1 MKKKQG
7 IRARFKHLINLLL
20 NYDRIMK
27 VGKSN
32 EAAIH
37 RYLASGVDV
46 KLNESGVIVRAGNKL
61 KLQPKGTSE
70 LCEKY
75 RELKDLK
82 RKMRRFFYNPWVISS
97 IFFILGCLI

>member
-7 IRARFKHLINLLL
+7 IRARFKHLIDLLL

-61 KLQPKGTSE
+61 KFQPKGTSE

>member
-1 MKKKQG
+1 MKKNERFQD
-7 IRARFKHLINLLL
+7 RFKHLIDLLL

-61 KLQPKGTSE
+61 KFQPKGTSE

-82 RKMRRFFYNPWVISS
+82 RKMKRFFYNPWVISS
-97 IFFILGCLI
+97 IFFILGCLV